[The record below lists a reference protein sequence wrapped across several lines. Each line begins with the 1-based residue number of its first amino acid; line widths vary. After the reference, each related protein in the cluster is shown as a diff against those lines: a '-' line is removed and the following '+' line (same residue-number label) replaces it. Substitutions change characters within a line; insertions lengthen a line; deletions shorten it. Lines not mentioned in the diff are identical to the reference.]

1 MDIPEPIDL
10 LKDKLKSLQK
20 AIDKCT
26 VSNYNSVSANLN
38 PIIEKYEKAIKRLQI
53 KK

>member
-1 MDIPEPIDL
+1 MIIEPIDL
-10 LKDKLKSLQK
+10 LKNELKRLQK

-26 VSNYNSVSANLN
+26 VANYNAVSTNLN
-38 PIIEKYEKAIKRLQI
+38 PWIEKYEKAIKRLQI